1 MPRST
6 SSMVYG
12 NIYQADRPSR
22 FDCTGMVALGMPLTW
37 APLTISFYGAF
48 FPYDRTVRPVASTIR

>member
-1 MPRST
+1 
-6 SSMVYG
+6 MVYG